1 MVSNACG
8 LKIVNT
14 NSGSG
19 NDVLS
24 PDMIVTLMLLRE
36 PLIIVLRHRQ
46 LAGGCSHT
54 FTSGPAGPTILKFS
68 SHKNPMEFS
77 IIGPVGYP
85 HFVTNPTSEIRV
97 RSRKSHNLDALPQ
110 KKNHHCILRACVVK
124 TKIYMELYDIHIY
137 DMYLS

>member
-8 LKIVNT
+8 LKILNT

-19 NDVLS
+19 KDVLS
-24 PDMIVTLMLLRE
+24 PEMIEMIVTLMLLRE
-36 PLIIVLRHRQ
+36 PLIIVLRHRL

-54 FTSGPAGPTILKFS
+54 FTFGPVGPTILKFS
-68 SHKNPMEFS
+68 SLKNPMEFS

-97 RSRKSHNLDALPQ
+97 RSRKSHNF
-110 KKNHHCILRACVVK
+110 
-124 TKIYMELYDIHIY
+124 TT
-137 DMYLS
+137 